1 MKRKLMLLDLQEQAL
16 VRMWRGLCDTG
27 EYDEAKDVREFVL
40 FQSVGRREGA
50 AVDQKV
56 RMATGGESW
65 SGKEAE
71 QRSQRVL
78 AEAISS
84 FAAELL
90 EKHTGAPH
98 GRLSEDEVADLLAK
112 AN

>member
-1 MKRKLMLLDLQEQAL
+1 MKRKLMLLDREEQAL
-16 VRMWRGLCDTG
+16 IHKWRRLCAKA
-27 EYDEAKDVREFVL
+27 EYDVGEDVREFVL

-50 AVDQKV
+50 AVNQKV

-65 SGKEAE
+65 AGKEAE

-78 AEAISS
+78 AKAISS

-112 AN
+112 TN